1 MAFISKRWCR
11 WNEISYQAC
20 LVIACFFDYLF
31 WKWEMNSARERENNK
46 VEFSFNKEE
55 NKNKIGQYRKDQH
68 YCFPSRIFL
77 LSSSSRAF
85 TSDIQFSS
93 AMPSVVMAG
102 TACSHFHFPSVFGYR
117 WASERS
123 HFSVSE
129 VDNTH
134 FGRKSN
140 FSGFHRLSVRY
151 VLCFGGGVGVKI
163 YFARKGLFTIH
174 KQTINRPQ
182 NNPFLASSTQLWF
195 TFELYWAI

>member
-1 MAFISKRWCR
+1 MQRKWNIISNLFADCMFFWLFLLEMG
-11 WNEISYQAC
+11 NELC
-20 LVIACFFDYLF
+20 
-31 WKWEMNSARERENNK
+31 ERENNK

-93 AMPSVVMAG
+93 AMPSIAMAG
-102 TACSHFHFPSVFGYR
+102 TACSHFHFPSGFGYR

-151 VLCFGGGVGVKI
+151 CFPVV
-163 YFARKGLFTIH
+163 
-174 KQTINRPQ
+174 
-182 NNPFLASSTQLWF
+182 
-195 TFELYWAI
+195 